1 MTHPPLLPP
10 RTRRAAVALWCIG
23 VALSAFT
30 AVLAAAHSEFGFA
43 AIYALV
49 AGALAA
55 LAGATSRGHRAAE
68 IVTLI
73 GLGSQLIGAAG
84 AGWELARGDDNGAKA
99 RHLRGLGVNYRLAL
113 AVNFAFS
120 LAASAVFVWAVTG
133 RRHRPT

>member
-1 MTHPPLLPP
+1 MTQPPLLPL

-23 VALSAFT
+23 VAFAAFT
-30 AVLAAAHSEFGFA
+30 ALLAAAHSEFGFA
-43 AIYALV
+43 ALYAVV
-49 AGALAA
+49 AAALAA

-73 GLGSQLIGAAG
+73 ALGGQMIGAAG
-84 AGWELARGDDNGAKA
+84 AGWELTQGDDNSAKA
-99 RHLRGLGVNYRLAL
+99 RHLRQLGVNYRLAL
-113 AVNFAFS
+113 ALNLAFS